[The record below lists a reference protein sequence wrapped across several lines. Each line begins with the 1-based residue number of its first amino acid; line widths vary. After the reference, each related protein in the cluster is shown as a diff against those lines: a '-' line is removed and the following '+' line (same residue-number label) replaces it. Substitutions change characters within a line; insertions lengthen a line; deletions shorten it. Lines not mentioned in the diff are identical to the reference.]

1 MKVQHV
7 PTAMTES
14 RERHSYARVPRRWLL
29 LARGIWIALVI
40 LTLAIYFASLPVY
53 LAQLQTP
60 YAGTASAFSQQLTPS
75 QAGALKRIGL
85 SPGDYA
91 AYTIALTLA
100 SVVLCLVISTVIAWR
115 RPDDRMALLVALML
129 VTFGPII
136 AMSSVSA
143 RPSPLAGTERML
155 DLPRF

>member
-1 MKVQHV
+1 MNVQHV

-60 YAGTASAFSQQLTPS
+60 SAGTASAFSQQL
-75 QAGALKRIGL
+75 
-85 SPGDYA
+85 SP
-91 AYTIALTLA
+91 
-100 SVVLCLVISTVIAWR
+100 
-115 RPDDRMALLVALML
+115 
-129 VTFGPII
+129 
-136 AMSSVSA
+136 
-143 RPSPLAGTERML
+143 EQE
-155 DLPRF
+155 